1 MSPFS
6 GREAITEFL
15 QDVDDQLDQ
24 SVEVYLVGGSAM
36 TAHQLKDQTKDID
49 LVLGV
54 SAEFELVRDALLDM
68 GFVVENEPTAEFE
81 DIGRTLELSGK
92 TGVQVDLFE
101 EQIVGKLRL
110 STEMRERAKRI
121 YEGESVSGFT
131 LSKEDMFLLKG
142 VAGRGYDPEDMLA
155 LVRSGLQFSVVG
167 EELEAQLPVNTGTV
181 EAHQLN
187 SYSHPLMTFEQ
198 TITRFDGLPSGF
210 TDRVE
215 ALADRAFTEHAVIEH
230 LQTDSLEIE
239 VLCREVTDN
248 DDSIDRPETAR
259 EAVTNLAEKG
269 IVEQDG
275 ADVSL
280 AEKISLP

>member
-6 GREAITEFL
+6 GREAITKFL

-54 SAEFELVRDALLDM
+54 SAEFGLVRDVLLDM
-68 GFVVENEPTAEFE
+68 GFIVENEPTEEFE
-81 DIGRTLELSGK
+81 DVGRTLELSGE

-110 STEMRERAKRI
+110 SVEMRERAEQL
-121 YEGESVSGFT
+121 YGGESVAGFT
-131 LSKEDMFLLKG
+131 LAKEDMFLLKG

-155 LVRSGLQFSVVG
+155 LVRSGLQFSVVR
-167 EELEAQLPVNTGTV
+167 EEFEAQLPVNTGTV
-181 EAHQLN
+181 EAHQLY

-198 TITRFDGLPSGF
+198 SIMRFDGLPSEF
-210 TDRVE
+210 TNQVE
-215 ALADRAFTEHAVIEH
+215 ALADRAFTERTVIDH
-230 LQTDSLEIE
+230 LQPGSLEIE
-239 VLCREVTDN
+239 VLCREVADN
-248 DDSIDRPETAR
+248 SDPIDRPETAQ
-259 EAVTNLAEKG
+259 EAVTNLAEKE
-269 IVEQDG
+269 IVERDG
-275 ADVSL
+275 ADISL
-280 AEKISLP
+280 AEEISLP

>member
-54 SAEFELVRDALLDM
+54 SEEFELVRDALLDI
-68 GFVVENEPTAEFE
+68 GFVVKNEPTAEFE
-81 DIGRTLELSGK
+81 GVGRTLELAGE

-110 STEMRERAKRI
+110 STEMRERAEQI
-121 YEGESVSGFT
+121 YGGESVAGFT
-131 LSKEDMFLLKG
+131 LSKDDMFLLKG

-181 EAHQLN
+181 EAHQLY

-198 TITRFDGLPSGF
+198 TITQFDGLPSEF

-215 ALADRAFTEHAVIEH
+215 AFADRAFTERAVIEH
-230 LQTDSLEIE
+230 LQTGSLEIE
-239 VLCREVTDN
+239 VLCREVADN
-248 DDSIDRPETAR
+248 DDSIDQPETVR
-259 EAVTNLAEKG
+259 KAVTTLVEKG
-269 IVEQDG
+269 IVERDR
-275 ADVSL
+275 ADISL
-280 AEKISLP
+280 AEEISLP

>member
-15 QDVDDQLDQ
+15 QDVDDPLDQ
-24 SVEVYLVGGSAM
+24 SVKVYLVGGSAM

-68 GFVVENEPTAEFE
+68 GFVIENEPTSEFE
-81 DIGRTLELSGK
+81 DVGRTLELASE

-110 STEMRERAKRI
+110 STEMRERAEQI
-121 YEGESVSGFT
+121 YRGESVAGFT

-167 EELEAQLPVNTGTV
+167 EELEAQLPVNTGTI
-181 EAHQLN
+181 EAHQLY
-187 SYSHPLMTFEQ
+187 SYAHPLMTFEQ
-198 TITRFDGLPSGF
+198 TITRFNGLPSEF
-210 TDRVE
+210 TDQVE
-215 ALADRAFTEHAVIEH
+215 TLADRAFTERSVIEH
-230 LQTDSLEIE
+230 LQPGSLEIE
-239 VLCREVTDN
+239 VLCRKVADN
-248 DDSIDRPETAR
+248 DNSIDRPETVR
-259 EAVTNLAEKG
+259 KAVTTLAEKR
-269 IVEQDG
+269 IVERDETNI
-275 ADVSL
+275 SL
-280 AEKISLP
+280 TDEISLP